1 MPDICFSATR
11 PARFSKWS
19 GAAMLALKCLVLP
32 WTLSNQAIPDHPTW
46 YRFQESWV
54 FGPDAQPPQLQPK
67 CKLIWIN
74 SAYWKDSIQ
83 RNIKCSGWICLR
95 SLCIEWFARCATLI
109 LLFLFVFR
117 QETKVASPTLHLSR
131 NRRGGPPRR
140 A

>member
-83 RNIKCSGWICLR
+83 RNIKCSGWTCPR
-95 SLCIEWFARCATLI
+95 SLCIEWFARCATSFSFSDKKQRWHVRHCTFHAI
-109 LLFLFVFR
+109 GGR
-117 QETKVASPTLHLSR
+117 H
-131 NRRGGPPRR
+131 RREEL
-140 A
+140 AW